1 MNEQINAEICSSD
14 SCVPSVLLY
23 RCKLWIMRNGKET
36 GGSGDMTLR
45 KNVENVMDMDD
56 NEVQRCRCYKITEQN

>member
-1 MNEQINAEICSSD
+1 
-14 SCVPSVLLY
+14 
-23 RCKLWIMRNGKET
+23 MRNGKET